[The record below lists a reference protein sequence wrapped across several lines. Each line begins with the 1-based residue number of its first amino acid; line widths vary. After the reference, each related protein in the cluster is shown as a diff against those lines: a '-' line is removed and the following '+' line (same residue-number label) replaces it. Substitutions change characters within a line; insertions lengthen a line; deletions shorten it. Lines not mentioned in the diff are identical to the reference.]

1 MYKPLKIVNN
11 IIVLSIITR
20 SNIIKSTFEDFIFT
34 LQNLSNPG
42 DSGASPGPNRG
53 PKVAPDTLPK
63 TGIPSN
69 FKSRNLPWTVKKSGF
84 TPLLHCDAICN
95 VWS

>member
-1 MYKPLKIVNN
+1 MELLQVLMYKPLKIVNN

-42 DSGASPGPNRG
+42 DSG
-53 PKVAPDTLPK
+53 
-63 TGIPSN
+63 
-69 FKSRNLPWTVKKSGF
+69 GF
-84 TPLLHCDAICN
+84 AYTQ
-95 VWS
+95 